1 MSATK
6 SSRKE
11 NHMAKAKAA
20 PKKAAPK
27 AKAAEAQT
35 TENVVTLA
43 DLQNEFGYAPHY
55 IRKVLRAAQ
64 EVGDFQHEKRARYQ
78 WSEGDQNLE
87 DARRIMREHG
97 EAVKRAAE
105 ERAAAKASAEEDAD
119 EDDEDMDDEGDFD
132 EDDE

>member
-1 MSATK
+1 
-6 SSRKE
+6 
-11 NHMAKAKAA
+11 MAKAKATT
-20 PKKAAPK
+20 KKAAPK
-27 AKAAEAQT
+27 AKAAEAQA
-35 TENVVTLA
+35 TENVVTLT

-105 ERAAAKASAEEDAD
+105 ERAAAKASAAEDDAD
-119 EDDEDMDDEGDFD
+119 DDEDMDDEEDDFED